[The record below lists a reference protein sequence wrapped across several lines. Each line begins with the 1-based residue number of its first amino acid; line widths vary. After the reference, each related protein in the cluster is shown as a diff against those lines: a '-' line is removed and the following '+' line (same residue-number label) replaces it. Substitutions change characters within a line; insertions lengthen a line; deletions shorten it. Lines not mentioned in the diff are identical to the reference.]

1 MKYYLVA
8 LFDDESTKTIET
20 TQKSLSKKYRLY
32 KNLPTLHITLDTVE
46 DPDLNKLDQVLS
58 KIVKPY
64 SRFNVEL
71 TETMLFDEN
80 RQTLTLK
87 VVSKGYIKR
96 LARSINDTLKLHGFN
111 VKPAPE
117 NHELQLSLLSA
128 NHPPREWN
136 KIDSSKGY
144 NLTKKDDF
152 FRMPKI
158 SRIELWKSTNNKKDM
173 VVKSYPLRYF

>member
-8 LFDDESTKTIET
+8 LFDDESTKTIEA

-32 KNLPTLHITLDTVE
+32 KNLPTLHITLDIVE
-46 DPDLNKLDQVLS
+46 DPDLNKLDQVLT

-64 SRFNVEL
+64 SRFKIEL
-71 TETMLFDEN
+71 TDTMLFDES
-80 RQTLTLK
+80 RKALTLK

-117 NHELQLSLLSA
+117 SPELQLSLLSA

-136 KIDSSKGY
+136 KIDPSKGHSIA
-144 NLTKKDDF
+144 KKDAF

-158 SRIELWKSTNNKKDM
+158 SRIELWKSTSSKKEM